1 MGPLRLSVTGGWR
14 RCVEEG
20 EEPVSENHCDEV
32 LMVRQ
37 HMRKPHATN
46 EYEYAVL
53 PTPPQRQVVNSG
65 EDHIADESSSI
76 KVDSVG

>member
-1 MGPLRLSVTGGWR
+1 MGPLSLSVTGGWR

-46 EYEYAVL
+46 EHEEAV
-53 PTPPQRQVVNSG
+53 PPAPPQRDIVNGG
-65 EDHIADESSSI
+65 EDHIANESSG
-76 KVDSVG
+76 VEMHRVC

>member
-1 MGPLRLSVTGGWR
+1 MGLLRLSVTGGWC

-20 EEPVSENHCDEV
+20 KEPVRENHGGEV
-32 LMVRQ
+32 LIVGQ
-37 HMRKPHATN
+37 HVRKPHAAN
-46 EYEYAVL
+46 ECEDAVL
-53 PTPPQRQVVNSG
+53 PTPPQRHVVNSG

>member
-1 MGPLRLSVTGGWR
+1 M
-14 RCVEEG
+14 
-20 EEPVSENHCDEV
+20 SENDRDNV
-32 LMVRQ
+32 LMAGQ
-37 HMRKPHATN
+37 HVRKPHATN

-65 EDHIADESSSI
+65 EDHIAYESSSI